1 MIKLKNIN
9 KSYNSQL
16 ILENINLHV
25 EKNDI
30 FGIIGKSGA
39 GKSTLIRLINRLEE
53 PDSGSIYIKDTDIT
67 NISNQKLNKFRKKIG
82 MIFQN
87 FNLLNNKTVAE
98 NILLP
103 LKINNTFNSNS
114 KTILKKLIQTVE
126 LTGKE
131 NSYPSQLSGGQ
142 KQRVAIARCLI
153 TNPDIILCDEATAS
167 LDSETTNNILS
178 LLQHINKLN
187 NITIILITHELPV
200 IEKICN
206 KVAVLHNKKI
216 LEQNTTYNIFT
227 NPQENFTKTLIN
239 QKYKESNINLESLE
253 PNSFFKVIINTPQK
267 QLEIFNLLSNNS
279 TIFNIISSKQSTLN
293 NKIFQEFIISLS
305 FISEHNKN
313 IILSNP
319 NYKNHFSIQ
328 KV

>member
-16 ILENINLHV
+16 VLENINLHI

-67 NISNQKLNKFRKKIG
+67 NLSNQKLNNFRKKIG

-103 LKINNTFNSNS
+103 LKINKTLNSNS
-114 KTILKKLIQTVE
+114 TTILQKLIQTVE

-153 TNPDIILCDEATAS
+153 TSPDIILCDEATAS
-167 LDSETTNNILS
+167 LDSETTSNILQ
-178 LLQHINKLN
+178 LLQQINTLN
-187 NITIILITHELPV
+187 HITIILITHELQV
-200 IEKICN
+200 IETICN

-239 QKYKESNINLESLE
+239 QKYQESKIKLDTIN
-253 PNSFFKVIINTPQK
+253 NKSFFKIIINNPQK
-267 QLEIFNLLSNNS
+267 QLEIFNFLANNS
-279 TIFNIISSKQSTLN
+279 TVFNIISSKQATLN
-293 NKIFQEFIISLS
+293 NKIFQEAIVSLS
-305 FISEHNKN
+305 FISEHHKN
-313 IILSNP
+313 ITLTNP
-319 NYKNHFSIQ
+319 NYKNHFSLQ
-328 KV
+328 EV